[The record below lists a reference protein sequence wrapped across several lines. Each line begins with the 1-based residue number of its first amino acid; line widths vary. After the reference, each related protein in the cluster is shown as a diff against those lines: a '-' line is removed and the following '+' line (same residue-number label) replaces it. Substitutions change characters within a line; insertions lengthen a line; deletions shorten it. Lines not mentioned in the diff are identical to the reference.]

1 MTKEDLN
8 KEFGKTKINRQI
20 FEDMSYPICTENITD
35 EQMSELAHYVEN
47 EIRNKYPDVANRMF
61 DIFVKNSISEDESN
75 FLYNECAKANTF
87 YWYLLEVYAISV
99 LGAKYYE
106 DMNLENKL
114 KNMENDVMTKKFG
127 ASGINREMFNDCFNV
142 VIDMSNVSDE
152 IMQNLADAAEDSL
165 RKKYGNDADK
175 MFELWSNDVIT
186 NDISITIA
194 TEYRNIWE
202 EYWDVLED
210 LAPKFGGIVSN
221 NSESAYSTALC

>member
-8 KEFGKTKINRQI
+8 KEFGKTKINRKI
-20 FEDMSYPICTENITD
+20 FEDMPYPICTENITD
-35 EQMSELAHYVEN
+35 EQMSELAHYVES
-47 EIRNKYPDVANRMF
+47 EVRNKYPDVADRMF
-61 DIFVKNSISEDESN
+61 DIFVKNPINEDESY
-75 FLYNECAKANTF
+75 FIYNECDEANIL
-87 YWYLLEVYAISV
+87 YWNLLEVYAISV

-106 DMNLENKL
+106 DMNMENKL
-114 KNMENDVMTKKFG
+114 NNMENDVMTKKFG
-127 ASGINREMFNDCFNV
+127 ASGINREMFNDCFNI

-152 IMQNLADAAEDSL
+152 SMQNLADAAEDYL

-175 MFELWSNDVIT
+175 MFELWSNDDFT
-186 NDISITIA
+186 DYNSIIIA